1 MALKGD
7 LYIAGPF
14 SDAQIHEIGTRL
26 EKLVGQELSL
36 TVKRD
41 DSLIGGFKAMV
52 DGKVYDSSVLTRVK
66 NAQRHLF
73 ERE

>member
-14 SDAQIHEIGTRL
+14 SDAQVQDIGARL
-26 EKLVGQELSL
+26 TTLTGQEVSL
-36 TVKRD
+36 NVKRD
-41 DSLIGGFKAMV
+41 DKLIGGFKAMV
-52 DGKVYDSSVLTRVK
+52 DGKVYDSSVLARMK
-66 NAQRHLF
+66 DIERHLF